1 MKKNNRCSFHQF
13 KIIRET
19 TELEKKV
26 TGKTLYV
33 QCKICGLPAYCNR
46 KDLEWVRKGNEK

>member
-1 MKKNNRCSFHQF
+1 MNKKVHEHQF
-13 KIIRET
+13 QIVRET
-19 TELEKKV
+19 TELERKV